1 MKLLQRFK
9 EWRNKRNEKWHI
21 IDNMHELPIGSYL
34 QIIEIGKSDAEDI
47 DKSTAVLSVLTG
59 WSALDIESLSLGEY
73 SALVS
78 GCGWL
83 YEEVQPVAVQK
94 KYRCGDFVLRPTLA
108 KDLTTAQY
116 IDFQTFAKDA
126 DRYIVELLSVLLVPV
141 GKRYG
146 EGYSIERVQEWIRRT
161 LPTDSALS
169 LVAFFLLNAEKSMSD
184 TLRCLADTIK
194 QAPAKTMAQM
204 KTKAETMALVEALQ
218 TNGGGN

>member
-1 MKLLQRFK
+1 MGLFQRFK

-21 IDNMHELPIGSYL
+21 IDNMHKLPIGKYL
-34 QIIEIGKSDAEDI
+34 QIIEIGKSEAHDI
-47 DKSTAVLSVLTG
+47 DKSTAILSVLTG
-59 WSALDIESLSLGEY
+59 WSANEIECLTLDEY

-78 GCGWL
+78 GCEWL
-83 YEEVQPVAVQK
+83 FEEVKPIAVK
-94 KYRCGDFVLRPTLA
+94 KEYRCGDFVLRPTLA

-116 IDFQTFAKDA
+116 IDFQTFAKDV

-146 EGYSIERVQEWIRRT
+146 EGYSIEQVQEWIRRT

-184 TLRCLADTIK
+184 TLRSLADTIK
-194 QAPAKTMAQM
+194 QAPAKTIEQM
-204 KTKAETMALVEALQ
+204 KTKAEAMAVVAELRK
-218 TNGGGN
+218 NGGGN

>member
-1 MKLLQRFK
+1 MGIIQRF
-9 EWRNKRNEKWHI
+9 EQWRNKRNEKWHI
-21 IDNMHELPIGSYL
+21 IDNMHELPIGKYL
-34 QIIEIGKSDAEDI
+34 RILEIGKGEGEDI
-47 DKSTAVLSVLTG
+47 DKSTAVLAVLTG
-59 WSALDIESLSLGEY
+59 WSANDIECLTLDEY

-94 KYRCGDFVLRPTLA
+94 EYRCGDFLLRPTLA

-116 IDFQTFAKDA
+116 IDFQTFAQDA

-146 EGYSIERVQEWIRRT
+146 EGYNIERVQEWIRRT

-184 TLRCLADTIK
+184 TLRSLADTIK
-194 QAPAKTMAQM
+194 QAPARTMEQM
-204 KTKAETMALVEALQ
+204 KKKAEAIAITEAMLK
-218 TNGGGN
+218 NGGGN